1 MMIEQSILQD
11 TEFRATLAILF
22 QQACSKRR
30 NRPEPPKGMRYKR
43 DWYDNYG
50 HSMTSE
56 FILSET
62 QAVWDKTSK
71 LPSQQRAFIAYIS
84 GLAVQRFLIN
94 KQKET
99 T

>member
-1 MMIEQSILQD
+1 MPEQSILQD
-11 TEFRATLAILF
+11 IEYCATLATLF
-22 QQACSKRR
+22 DEALTKRK
-30 NRPEPPKGMRYKR
+30 NRPEPPKGMRYRR
-43 DWYDNYG
+43 DWYDIFG
-50 HSMTSE
+50 KEMTAE